1 MTEELTKQIKESTK
15 RVKELDAKVI
25 KDARF
30 KKDSGSDWLKA
41 VAKSERDNLRRLRR
55 ELGNA

>member
-30 KKDSGSDWLKA
+30 QKDSGSDWLKA